1 MTSIAELFANQQAKL
16 VTELFSP
23 VSHGTTKGDTSEAGW
38 RKLLQSFLPGRYR
51 VATGFAVDHL
61 GNVSL
66 QNDIVIYDEQYSPL
80 LWTNDHAVY
89 IPIESVY
96 AVLEVKQTLDLTAFT
111 AASDKAQAVRSL
123 TATSAPITHLT
134 GKADV
139 KQPIT
144 PLAGLL
150 TQHCGWNPPF
160 GDPLVDAMRKAGAAG
175 QLDIGCA
182 LEGGTWV
189 IPTDGDYESSVVVG
203 AEHSLVFLS
212 MQLFNLLQALGTVP
226 RMAVPTWLEAGGV
239 TASRLAPPDR

>member
-16 VTELFSP
+16 ATELFTP
-23 VSHGTTKGDTSEAGW
+23 VGHGTTSGDTTENGW
-38 RKLLQSFLPGRYR
+38 RQLLQSFLPNRYR
-51 VATGFAVDHL
+51 VGTGFAVDHL

-66 QNDIVIYDEQYSPL
+66 QNDVVIYDEQYSPM

-96 AVLEVKQTLDLTAFT
+96 AVLEVNPSLNLASFT
-111 AASDKAQAVRSL
+111 AAREKAQAVRAL
-123 TATSAPITHLT
+123 AATSAPITHLT

-150 TQHCGWNPPF
+150 TQHCEWSPPF
-160 GDPLVDAMRKAGAAG
+160 GEPFVKAMREADKLG
-175 QLDIGCA
+175 QLDIGCSLA
-182 LEGGTWV
+182 GGAWV
-189 IPTDGDYESSVVVG
+189 IPTAGDFSATEVVG
-203 AEHSLVFLS
+203 REHSLVFLS

-226 RMAVPTWLEAGGV
+226 RMAIPTWLDAGGV
-239 TASRLAPPDR
+239 AATKLNSRG